1 MQKVVK
7 RVPTCAIEYYVH
19 KVVATWPARPRVTRW
34 FEARFWVHH
43 QGVAPVAA
51 RRGLVDALGFLA
63 EPRAKRLRCAMAIN
77 FTQPRPNNRKY
88 LKQVTSWVEDALP
101 DSMDDVTVMVNEMQC
116 FEPDCAP
123 LETVITLL
131 GQKSIVFKVFKPVAE
146 VLPEEALSSL
156 RSALAGNQTAQHINQ
171 SAQHDTPMDTPMD
184 TAMAMVCEES

>member
-1 MQKVVK
+1 
-7 RVPTCAIEYYVH
+7 
-19 KVVATWPARPRVTRW
+19 
-34 FEARFWVHH
+34 
-43 QGVAPVAA
+43 
-51 RRGLVDALGFLA
+51 
-63 EPRAKRLRCAMAIN
+63 MAIN

-156 RSALAGNQTAQHINQ
+156 RSALAGNQTAEHINQ
-171 SAQHDTPMDTPMD
+171 TAQHDTPMDTPMD